1 MELAFPH
8 RVEYRDG
15 TASIEEIIANLK
27 AQKKLLEEGVRV
39 LEAALPNLNV
49 ETIHIRV
56 VQVAAGSLITEL
68 IILLYGAYQQEIE
81 SKVVG
86 GIEEMFGTDIPEEY
100 EALITLAALAVVY
113 FVARYAYDAVRQKK
127 QDRPAS
133 THIEGDYNTVINVIS
148 DKINIPATLVDGA
161 VHHAVSSRR
170 RSLIK
175 SVTNFLRPREDGRI
189 SPIEVRGV
197 GALSPETLAEYPNDA
212 ELSEIDDSRNI
223 DLPNVL
229 LDIRAVDR
237 DNNNTGWA
245 AIVRGDKRFK
255 KRLPMDL
262 YPTIDAKDLAK
273 RELVTGDVIVEGER
287 KPDGSFKAKRIHLI
301 AVKEEGDNEG
311 SLESPPDAKPM

>member
-49 ETIHIRV
+49 EKIHIRV

-133 THIEGDYNTVINVIS
+133 IHIDGDYNTVINVIA
-148 DKINIPATLVDGA
+148 DKINVPASVVEGA
-161 VHHAVSSRR
+161 VHDAVPSSRR

-175 SVTNFLRPREDGRI
+175 SVTKFLRPREDGRI
-189 SPIEVRGV
+189 SPVEIKGV
-197 GALSPETLAEYPNDA
+197 GELSLDTLAEYPSDA
-212 ELSEIDDSRNI
+212 ELSEIDDSKNI
-223 DLPNVL
+223 DLPNVV

-237 DNNNTGWA
+237 DKTNTGWA
-245 AIVRGDKRFK
+245 AIVVGDKRFNQ
-255 KRLPMDL
+255 RLPMNL
-262 YPTIDAKDLAK
+262 HPTIDAEDLAK
-273 RELVTGDVIVEGER
+273 QERITGDIIMEGER
-287 KPDGSFKAKRIHLI
+287 RADGSFKAKRIHLI
-301 AVKEEGDNEG
+301 AVKEDIEGEA
-311 SLESPPDAKPM
+311 E

>member
-81 SKVVG
+81 NRVIG
-86 GIEEMFGTDIPEEY
+86 GIEQMFGTDIPEEY

-133 THIEGDYNTVINVIS
+133 IHIDGDYNTVINVIA
-148 DKINIPATLVDGA
+148 DKINVPASVVEGA
-161 VHHAVSSRR
+161 VHDAVPSSRR

-175 SVTNFLRPREDGRI
+175 SVTKFLRPREDGRI
-189 SPIEVRGV
+189 SPVEIKGV
-197 GALSPETLAEYPNDA
+197 GELSLDTLAEYPSDA
-212 ELSEIDDSRNI
+212 ELSEIDDSKNI
-223 DLPNVL
+223 DLPNVV

-237 DNNNTGWA
+237 DKTNTGWA
-245 AIVRGDKRFK
+245 AIVVGDKRFNQ
-255 KRLPMDL
+255 RLPMNL
-262 YPTIDAKDLAK
+262 HPTIDAEDLAK
-273 RELVTGDVIVEGER
+273 QERITGDIIMEGER
-287 KPDGSFKAKRIHLI
+287 RADGSFKAKRIHLI
-301 AVKEEGDNEG
+301 AVKEDIEGEA
-311 SLESPPDAKPM
+311 E